1 MGNPG
6 LSGRGENLDAL
17 VFLALYLLPFW
28 ISVARR
34 HENKR
39 KVFLVN
45 FLLGITGYG
54 WLAAFY
60 MALTGR
66 AEGENLSER
75 QRKWRESIV
84 ALITVAILVALL
96 AVIGMPGLLRAR
108 MAAKERAANQNSTLP
123 PPASGP

>member
-1 MGNPG
+1 MGF
-6 LSGRGENLDAL
+6 L

-28 ISVARR
+28 ISVARK

-54 WLAAFY
+54 WLVAFY

-84 ALITVAILVALL
+84 ALITVSILVALL
-96 AVIGMPGLLRAR
+96 AMIGMPGLLRAR
-108 MAAKERAANQNSTLP
+108 MAAKERAANQNSAPAP
-123 PPASGP
+123 PVPALGQ